1 MEVEAKV
8 SVVIPVYNAEKYIK
22 TCVNS
27 IRNQS
32 YKNLEII
39 LVDDGAKD
47 SSPQIC
53 DDFQKEDA
61 RIRVIHKKNE
71 GAGKSRNRGIE
82 IATGNYILFVDSD
95 DYIKST
101 LIEKC
106 VKAADGSKAAI
117 VMFGIEDVTE
127 DGKSI
132 RCIVPYSDQYVFSNE
147 EVTEKFLPDVIFSEN
162 KEKRNI
168 EMPACMANFYS
179 MDVIRKISWRFESEK
194 EYLSEDLYSLLKI
207 YKHIQKV
214 SVLNEALY
222 CYRHGHESLS
232 SSSRLMNYYEIKR
245 YYNQCVSLCKELGYN
260 DKVLRNISEPY
271 LSFTITCLKLKAR
284 QEKNLKV
291 KRLKM
296 NEILKD
302 DQLHKVLTE
311 RNLKNEKKSRR
322 VLYKAVL
329 MKKYAL
335 ARGLI
340 YIQAYR
346 SK

>member
-1 MEVEAKV
+1 MEAKV
-8 SVVIPVYNAEKYIK
+8 SVVVPVYNAEKYIK

-39 LVDDGAKD
+39 LIDDGATD
-47 SSPQIC
+47 NSPQIC
-53 DDFQKEDA
+53 DEFQREDA
-61 RIRVIHKKNE
+61 RIRVIHKENE

-82 IATGNYILFVDSD
+82 NATGDYILFVDSD

-101 LIEKC
+101 LVEKC
-106 VKAADGSKAAI
+106 VKAADASKAAI
-117 VMFGIEDVTE
+117 VMFGVENVTE
-127 DGKSI
+127 DENLIGY
-132 RCIVPYSDQYVFSNE
+132 IVPYSDQYVFLNE
-147 EVTEKFLPDVIFSEN
+147 EVTEKFLPDVIFSDN
-162 KEKRNI
+162 KGKRNI

-179 MDVIRKISWRFESEK
+179 MDIIRKISWHFESEK
-194 EYLSEDLYSLLKI
+194 EYLSEDFYSLLKI
-207 YKHIQKV
+207 YKHIQRV

-232 SSSRLMNYYEIKR
+232 SSSRLMNYKEIKK
-245 YYNQCVSLCKELGYN
+245 YYNQCVLLCRELGYN

-271 LSFTITCLKLKAR
+271 LSFVITCLKLTAR
-284 QEKNLKV
+284 QEERIKV
-291 KRLKM
+291 KRRKM

-302 DQLHKVLTE
+302 DQLYKVLTE
-311 RNLKNEKKSRR
+311 RTLKNEKKSRR
-322 VLYKAVL
+322 VLYMAIL
-329 MKKYAL
+329 KKNYAL

>member
-1 MEVEAKV
+1 MEAKV
-8 SVVIPVYNAEKYIK
+8 SVVVPVYNAEKYIK

-27 IRNQS
+27 ICNQS

-47 SSPQIC
+47 NSPQIC
-53 DDFQKEDA
+53 DELQKKDG
-61 RIRVIHKKNE
+61 RIKVIHKKNE
-71 GAGKSRNRGIE
+71 GAGKSRNRGID
-82 IATGNYILFVDSD
+82 IATGDYILFVDSD

-106 VKAADGSKAAI
+106 VKAADCSNAAI
-117 VMFGIEDVTE
+117 VMFGVENVTE
-127 DGKSI
+127 DENLIGY
-132 RCIVPYSDQYVFSNE
+132 IVPYSDQYVFRNE
-147 EVTEKFLPDVIFSEN
+147 EVTEEFLPDVIFSEN

-179 MDVIRKISWRFESEK
+179 MDIIRKISWHFESEK
-194 EYLSEDLYSLLKI
+194 QYLSEDFYSLLKI

-214 SVLNEALY
+214 TVLNEALY

-232 SSSRLMNYYEIKR
+232 SSSRLMNYKEIKK
-245 YYNQCVSLCKELGYN
+245 YYNQCVLLCRELGYN

-271 LSFTITCLKLKAR
+271 LSFVITCLKLTAR
-284 QEKNLKV
+284 QEEKIKV

-296 NEILKD
+296 NEILRD
-302 DQLHKVLTE
+302 DQLYKVLTE
-311 RNLKNEKKSRR
+311 RTLKNEKKSRR
-322 VLYKAVL
+322 VLYTAIL
-329 MKKYAL
+329 KKNYAL